1 MTGSPEPREHGPRV
15 PKIRPG
21 GQGRSRARVSWS
33 TGKDSAYALRLAQA
47 ERRTEVLGLF
57 TTVDED
63 AGTVAC
69 NGVPVS
75 LAQAQAAALGL
86 PLHLLSVP
94 EACSPRDREAL
105 RRAVLAREAVPEGV
119 TAMIFGDAG
128 GPDIRDSRAARL
140 AGPGI
145 AAAFP
150 LRGIDTRRLCL
161 DILAAGIRA
170 VITRL
175 DPSVADAG
183 WAGSLFGTSFIG
195 SLGAGADPCG
205 ENGESRTF
213 ACCAPGFG
221 YAIPVALE
229 RVTRRDG
236 SVYAEIAAARSPAG
250 EAVRAGVRARS
261 PRCCRG
267 GCPALRSGSRR
278 PGCARDATA
287 PGPA

>member
-1 MTGSPEPREHGPRV
+1 
-15 PKIRPG
+15 
-21 GQGRSRARVSWS
+21 
-33 TGKDSAYALRLAQA
+33 
-47 ERRTEVLGLF
+47 
-57 TTVDED
+57 
-63 AGTVAC
+63 
-69 NGVPVS
+69 VPVG

-94 EACSPRDREAL
+94 AGCPARDREAL
-105 RRAVLAREAVPEGV
+105 RRAVLAREAVPGGV
-119 TAMIFGDAG
+119 TAMIFGDVG
-128 GPDIRDSRAARL
+128 GTDIRDSRAARL
-140 AGPGI
+140 AGLGI

-150 LRGIDTRRLCL
+150 LRGIDTRRLCR

-175 DPSVADAG
+175 DPPVVDAG
-183 WAGSLFGTSFIG
+183 WAGSLFGKGFIG
-195 SLGAGADPCG
+195 SLARSPA
-205 ENGESRTF
+205 
-213 ACCAPGFG
+213 APQGFG

-236 SVYAEIAAARSPAG
+236 SVYAEIAAASSPAG
-250 EAVRAGVRARS
+250 EAVGAGVRARS